1 MRTRIKIC
9 GLTREQDIDAAVS
22 AGVDAIGFVFYPKSK
37 RCLTPA
43 RAQLRRACPP
53 SSTWW
58 RCSSIP
64 LMTRCAPCWIR
75 SAPSCCSSTATK
87 RRSNART
94 TASASCARSA
104 SARPGWIRPP
114 DWPRNAYGEG
124 RGLVVRQLQHRLWR
138 QRPGLRSRVADE
150 VRADPLSRPLILSG
164 GLKPENVGQ
173 AVRLLRPWGVD
184 VSSGVEVEQGIK
196 VLIESLSSLQR
207 RKKLMRIEE
216 SELNAGQRG
225 CEVRK
230 LESWIQGF

>member
-43 RAQLRRACPP
+43 RAPAAPPRPP

-104 SARPGWIRPP
+104 SARPLDTAAGLAAQCR
-114 DWPRNAYGEG
+114 AYGEAAG
-124 RGLVVRQLQHRLWR
+124 WLFDSYSTGYGGSGLAFDHALL
-138 QRPGLRSRVADE
+138 DE

-216 SELNAGQRG
+216 RIKCRPARLRSSEA
-225 CEVRK
+225 
-230 LESWIQGF
+230 

>member
-43 RAQLRRACPP
+43 RASCAAACPP

-64 LMTRCAPCWIR
+64 PMTRCAPCWIR

-104 SARPGWIRPP
+104 SARGLDTAAGLAAQCR
-114 DWPRNAYGEG
+114 AYGEAAG
-124 RGLVVRQLQHRLWR
+124 WLFDSYSTGYGGSGLAFDHALL
-138 QRPGLRSRVADE
+138 DE

-173 AVRLLRPWGVD
+173 AVRLLRPWAVD

-196 VLIESLSSLQR
+196 VLIESLSSLQQ
-207 RKKLMRIEE
+207 RKKLTRIEE
-216 SELNAGQRG
+216 SEL
-225 CEVRK
+225 K
-230 LESWIQGF
+230 

>member
-22 AGVDAIGFVFYPKSK
+22 AGVDTIGFVFYPKSK

-43 RAQLRRACPP
+43 RAPSCAAACPP

-104 SARPGWIRPP
+104 SARPAGYGRRTGRAM
-114 DWPRNAYGEG
+114 PRLRRS
-124 RGLVVRQLQHRLWR
+124 RGLAVRQLQHRLWR
-138 QRPGLRSRVADE
+138 QRPGLRSRVA
-150 VRADPLSRPLILSG
+150 RRSARRSLSRPLILSG

-216 SELNAGQRG
+216 
-225 CEVRK
+225 
-230 LESWIQGF
+230 